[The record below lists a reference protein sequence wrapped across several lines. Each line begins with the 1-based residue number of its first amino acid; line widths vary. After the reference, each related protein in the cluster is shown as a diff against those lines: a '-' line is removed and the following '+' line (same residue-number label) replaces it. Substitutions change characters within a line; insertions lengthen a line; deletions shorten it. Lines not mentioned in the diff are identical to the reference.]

1 MKKTNKT
8 TRERLSIKRP
18 KVQKGPFTAE
28 TEWYD
33 KAYQRFSIVLRQ
45 PQPEAPLPKPNIPKG
60 RGLNS

>member
-1 MKKTNKT
+1 MDKYIDIQGVAQVFKTK
-8 TRERLSIKRP
+8 
-18 KVQKGPFTAE
+18 KGPFTAD

-45 PQPEAPLPKPNIPKG
+45 PQPKAPLPKPNIPKG